1 MAIRESSIPIR
12 FEMDLSTLETSESW
26 CGEVS
31 VIGTKFADSC
41 NAALHDPV

>member
-1 MAIRESSIPIR
+1 MAIRESSITIR
-12 FEMDLSTLETSESW
+12 FGMDLSTLETAESW

-41 NAALHDPV
+41 NAVLHDLV